1 MVVFDIDD
9 ASLATLGADFGPWP
23 FKRDVYALAIEQL
36 RDLGARAIALDLLL
50 ADSRPGDEAL
60 ARAIAR
66 PGAAVV
72 LAAAGLAHA
81 MDSLP
86 PPSASGEPNKASDF
100 STHPTTKP
108 SANPTPAQAWPGL
121 LMTART
127 VRPVGAVTPVGV
139 MTTPLDDDDVLR
151 RVPLWHLSGAVRLP
165 RLALALRLVADNG
178 QPIASW
184 AVDGS
189 GALHAAFA
197 AQAAR
202 PPVHAFAELAAI
214 ALGRQDP
221 AALRRAVQG
230 RAVIIGSSALLAD
243 EVMTV
248 HGQITGNDALAQP
261 YSALAGAAAVRP
273 PSAVLQWLLLA
284 LALAPAAWAVGRG
297 RIHARH
303 DTVAAAAALVL
314 MAAVAGAALFLL
326 RLPSAWAAPLAA
338 LATGFVASRWLHH
351 RAQQRAQQRALAQQL
366 AVAAET
372 SRAKSAFLSNVSH
385 EIRTPMNALLGV
397 AELLVATP
405 LSAQQR
411 RHVQVFRDAGQSLLV
426 LINELLD
433 LSRIQAGRLTLD
445 PAPFSTHQLLA
456 HIEALMRPRAAA
468 KAFGLRIEPP
478 GLPADAVMGDRL
490 RLEQCLIN
498 LLGNAIKFTARGRVR
513 LQCTPGPAGWIEFE
527 VSDTGIGIAPSKLDT
542 IFVPFT
548 QADGSST
555 RQFGGT
561 GLGLSITR
569 STAQLM
575 GGQRGRAQ
583 QPRTGQ
589 RVHAAPAT
597 AGCRTAERTAVAPGL
612 DFTHTHSDTPADSH
626 GRAGRPAAAPRRASL
641 GAAGRGQR
649 GQRLHR
655 QGDAGGPGA

>member
-1 MVVFDIDD
+1 MRLLAPTVPAQVVVVFDIDD

-23 FKRDVYALAIEQL
+23 LKRDVYALAIEQL

-86 PPSASGEPNKASDF
+86 PPRASGEPNKASDL

-248 HGQITGNDALAQP
+248 HGRSPATTPWRRPIPHSQ
-261 YSALAGAAAVRP
+261 VRP
-273 PSAVLQWLLLA
+273 PCGRHRPCFSGCCWRWRWH
-284 LALAPAAWAVGRG
+284 PPRG
-297 RIHARH
+297 RS
-303 DTVAAAAALVL
+303 
-314 MAAVAGAALFLL
+314 AAVAPMRG
-326 RLPSAWAAPLAA
+326 
-338 LATGFVASRWLHH
+338 TTRW
-351 RAQQRAQQRALAQQL
+351 
-366 AVAAET
+366 
-372 SRAKSAFLSNVSH
+372 
-385 EIRTPMNALLGV
+385 
-397 AELLVATP
+397 
-405 LSAQQR
+405 QR
-411 RHVQVFRDAGQSLLV
+411 R
-426 LINELLD
+426 
-433 LSRIQAGRLTLD
+433 
-445 PAPFSTHQLLA
+445 
-456 HIEALMRPRAAA
+456 RPW
-468 KAFGLRIEPP
+468 
-478 GLPADAVMGDRL
+478 
-490 RLEQCLIN
+490 C
-498 LLGNAIKFTARGRVR
+498 
-513 LQCTPGPAGWIEFE
+513 
-527 VSDTGIGIAPSKLDT
+527 
-542 IFVPFT
+542 
-548 QADGSST
+548 
-555 RQFGGT
+555 
-561 GLGLSITR
+561 
-569 STAQLM
+569 
-575 GGQRGRAQ
+575 
-583 QPRTGQ
+583 
-589 RVHAAPAT
+589 
-597 AGCRTAERTAVAPGL
+597 
-612 DFTHTHSDTPADSH
+612 
-626 GRAGRPAAAPRRASL
+626 
-641 GAAGRGQR
+641 
-649 GQRLHR
+649 
-655 QGDAGGPGA
+655 